1 MDLPEKILIKGAR
14 VYDPS
19 QDECIEGASVTLK
32 DLKSGEQRTAATD
45 EFGDFWFEGLEVGNY
60 ALSIEKEGYKPHRIQ
75 SINTEKDMNLGDIA
89 LLS

>member
-1 MDLPEKILIKGAR
+1 MGLPGRFIAGA

-32 DLKSGEQRTAATD
+32 DLQSGEQRTTATD
-45 EFGDFWFEGLEVGNY
+45 EFGDFWFEGLDAGNY
-60 ALSIEKEGYKPHRIQ
+60 SLSIEREGYKPHQIK
-75 SINTEKDMNLGDIA
+75 SISTEKDMNLGDIV